1 MSEYIYQQG
10 FGNEFA
16 SEAVPGA
23 LPAGRNSPQRAPLGL
38 YAEQLSGTAFT
49 QPRAVNRRTWVY
61 RIMPS
66 AAHPRFSRI
75 GNGTL
80 RGTPFDEIEPDPNR
94 LRWDP
99 LPMPGN
105 DTDFIDGLYTVA
117 GNGDIKT
124 RAGMAVHQYAAN
136 QSMTSRYF
144 VDSDGELLFVPEA
157 GPVTL
162 HTELGPLAV
171 APGEIAVIPR
181 GIRFRVE
188 LPAGPVRGYLCEN
201 FGAAFTLP
209 ERGPIGAN
217 GLANER
223 DFLAPAARYE
233 QETGLVQVVQKFGGN
248 LWAADYDHSPL
259 DVVGWHGNYAPY
271 KYDTANF
278 MVIGTISFDHP
289 DPSIFT
295 VLTSPSELPGLANVD
310 FVIFPPRWLV
320 GEDTFRP
327 PWYHRNIMSEFMGLV
342 HGVYDAKAEGF
353 VPGGASLHNTFTS
366 HGPDAET
373 FARASTAELRPQKID
388 GTLAF
393 MFESRWMIIPTQQ
406 AMRAGHRQ
414 QDYDAVWGSLGRS
427 DLRRSL
433 RGGGTM
439 YIPAHFAAD
448 SGGGR
453 RAAGQARRGR
463 PDHADRR
470 WPAGH
475 HAAVRLRAVGR
486 RARCPVG
493 GPVGGTV
500 RARSPEQRPMAQAGP
515 RRVAGHRPRPR
526 RLCVPVLVRGQG
538 RTRPGRP
545 HLELPHGPRIRPAPG
560 S

>member
-1 MSEYIYQQG
+1 MVDVDPTTVRMHATAANGTGEHAYQAG

-23 LPAGRNSPQRAPLGL
+23 LPVGRNSPQRAPLGL
-38 YAEQLSGTAFT
+38 FAEQLSGTAFT

-66 AAHPRFSRI
+66 AAHPKFSRL
-75 GNGTL
+75 GHGTL

-99 LPMPGN
+99 LPMPAAG
-105 DTDFIDGLYTVA
+105 TDFIDGLYTVA
-117 GNGDIKT
+117 GNGDIRT
-124 RAGMAVHQYAAN
+124 RSGMAVHLYAAN
-136 QSMTSRYF
+136 RSMTDRYF
-144 VDSDGELLFVPEA
+144 VDADGELLFVPQQ
-157 GPVTL
+157 GTVL
-162 HTELGPLAV
+162 LRTELGPLV
-171 APGEIAVIPR
+171 VSPGEIAVVPR
-181 GIRFRVE
+181 GIRFAVD
-188 LPAGPVRGYLCEN
+188 LTDSARGYLCEN

-223 DFLAPAARYE
+223 DFLAPVAAYE
-233 QETGLVQVVQKFGGN
+233 DGATAVQVVQKFGGN

-259 DVVGWHGNYAPY
+259 DVVGWHGNYVPY
-271 KYDTANF
+271 KYDTARF
-278 MVIGTISFDHP
+278 MTIGTISFDHP

-295 VLTSPSELPGLANVD
+295 VLTSPSESPGLANVD

-353 VPGGASLHNTFTS
+353 LPGGASLHNTFTS

-393 MFESRWMIIPTQQ
+393 MFESRWMIIPTRQ
-406 AMRAGHRQ
+406 AMEARHRQ
-414 QDYDAVWGSLGRS
+414 DDYDAVWGSLTRS
-427 DLRRSL
+427 FRALAYKRRHYVHP
-433 RGGGTM
+433 R
-439 YIPAHFAAD
+439 PF
-448 SGGGR
+448 
-453 RAAGQARRGR
+453 RRGR
-463 PDHADRR
+463 
-470 WPAGH
+470 
-475 HAAVRLRAVGR
+475 
-486 RARCPVG
+486 
-493 GPVGGTV
+493 
-500 RARSPEQRPMAQAGP
+500 
-515 RRVAGHRPRPR
+515 
-526 RLCVPVLVRGQG
+526 RGD
-538 RTRPGRP
+538 P
-545 HLELPHGPRIRPAPG
+545 
-560 S
+560 